1 MDNQQIGFSFSKKRR
16 RDNRVGKVMKAI
28 AVIIYIAGFI
38 VGLVFHSSAGL
49 MFAAWGAG
57 FISGS
62 FFLAIAEIIFLLDSF
77 FEPEVVSGDTE
88 ITCSSCGASLSADAQ
103 ICPQCG
109 TPVSTPLS
117 DDVCT
122 FCGSNLPAGVQ
133 VCPKCGT
140 LISAAKKKTPASSET
155 PVSAAAAAESPSKP
169 APASPANDDLPGIP
183 L

>member
-77 FEPEVVSGDTE
+77 FDAEEEETE
-88 ITCSSCGASLSADAQ
+88 DEEDSIDDEIVEGEEAEKKPSATVCAFCGAPIAENVQFCASCGKPLSGTASESNPLVPNEQSTPSDNGL
-103 ICPQCG
+103 PG
-109 TPVSTPLS
+109 TP
-117 DDVCT
+117 
-122 FCGSNLPAGVQ
+122 
-133 VCPKCGT
+133 
-140 LISAAKKKTPASSET
+140 I
-155 PVSAAAAAESPSKP
+155 
-169 APASPANDDLPGIP
+169 
-183 L
+183 